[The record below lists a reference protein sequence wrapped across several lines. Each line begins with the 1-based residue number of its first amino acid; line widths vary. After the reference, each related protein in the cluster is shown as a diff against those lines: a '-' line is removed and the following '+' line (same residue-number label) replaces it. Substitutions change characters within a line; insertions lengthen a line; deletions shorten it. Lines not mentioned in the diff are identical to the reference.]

1 MQGKAA
7 QELIGRCFGE
17 RGFIYELA
25 KVGARLIETEADDMT
40 DSQANLID
48 CSAKDPRMQNLA
60 DQVLDLADTIE
71 EENDLEPA
79 RPWYDEEK

>member
-1 MQGKAA
+1 MKGKSA

-25 KVGARLIETEADDMT
+25 ETGARLIKTDVDDLT

-48 CSAKDPRMQNLA
+48 CCARDERMQKKA
-60 DQVLDLADTIE
+60 DEVLDLADEIE
-71 EENDLEPA
+71 EEYGLEKA
-79 RPWYDEEK
+79 RPWYDEE